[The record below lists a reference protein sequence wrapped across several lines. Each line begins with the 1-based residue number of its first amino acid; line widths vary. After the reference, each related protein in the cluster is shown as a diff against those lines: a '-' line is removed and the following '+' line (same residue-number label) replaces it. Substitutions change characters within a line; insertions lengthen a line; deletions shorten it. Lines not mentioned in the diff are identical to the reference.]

1 MVDLSH
7 VNTGLFIGGRWIQ
20 PGSVYTSVNP
30 ATGASLAEIASAS
43 TDDVDAAVGAATDA
57 FRGDW
62 GALAPSQKGALLY
75 RLADL
80 VERDIEVLAHLESLE
95 MGRPIGMSMALM
107 VPNLV
112 ASLRYY
118 AGWADKINGEHI
130 SNDGYLGG
138 PTPTHAYTRREALG
152 VVAAIVPWNAPLM
165 ILGWKLAPA
174 LACGNTVIV
183 KPSEDASLS
192 ILHLAAL
199 VTEAGFPAGTV
210 NVVPGTGAVAGEAL
224 ALHRGVKKISFT
236 GSTAVGRRILEHSAT
251 NFKRTALELGG
262 KAPQIIFDDA
272 DVEAAVAGTA
282 MGLFFNQGEVCAAG
296 TRVIVHRNVYEQVLA
311 GLENAANAQVLGD
324 PFDPAT
330 TMGPLVNERQRDRVL
345 AYFKAG
351 AEDGA
356 RVVAGGSAPDRP
368 GFFVEPTVFAG
379 DNDMRVAREEIFGP
393 VGVVIPFDSDDE
405 AVSLAND
412 NDYGLSATLWTT
424 DLSRAHL
431 LSARIEAG
439 AVAVNGWSPLA
450 PQLPWGGVKASGIGR
465 ELGYEGVLSYTETKT
480 VTIVL

>member
-1 MVDLSH
+1 
-7 VNTGLFIGGRWIQ
+7 
-20 PGSVYTSVNP
+20 
-30 ATGASLAEIASAS
+30 
-43 TDDVDAAVGAATDA
+43 
-57 FRGDW
+57 
-62 GALAPSQKGALLY
+62 
-75 RLADL
+75 
-80 VERDIEVLAHLESLE
+80 
-95 MGRPIGMSMALM
+95 
-107 VPNLV
+107 
-112 ASLRYY
+112 
-118 AGWADKINGEHI
+118 
-130 SNDGYLGG
+130 
-138 PTPTHAYTRREALG
+138 
-152 VVAAIVPWNAPLM
+152 
-165 ILGWKLAPA
+165 
-174 LACGNTVIV
+174 
-183 KPSEDASLS
+183 
-192 ILHLAAL
+192 
-199 VTEAGFPAGTV
+199 
-210 NVVPGTGAVAGEAL
+210 
-224 ALHRGVKKISFT
+224 
-236 GSTAVGRRILEHSAT
+236 
-251 NFKRTALELGG
+251 
-262 KAPQIIFDDA
+262 
-272 DVEAAVAGTA
+272 
-282 MGLFFNQGEVCAAG
+282 
-296 TRVIVHRNVYEQVLA
+296 
-311 GLENAANAQVLGD
+311 VLGD